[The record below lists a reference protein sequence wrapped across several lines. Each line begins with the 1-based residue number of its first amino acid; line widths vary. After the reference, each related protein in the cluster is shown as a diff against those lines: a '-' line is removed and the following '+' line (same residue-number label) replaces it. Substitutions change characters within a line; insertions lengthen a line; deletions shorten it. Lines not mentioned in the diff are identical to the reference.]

1 VSYLAAIARGAW
13 VLHESYVERSVAAG
27 RWLEEAAFELED
39 VPQFLPPGGDGGV
52 EGEGRDGKRRASSSA
67 RAGDENE
74 TERGGSARDRRALRD
89 SSAESAPRRVGP
101 AGGRARVAKG
111 RPGAFAGETVA
122 VVGSS
127 GKLLVGEL
135 ESLLEAGGAKT
146 VPGAAA
152 APVVAGSSPTSGRRD
167 GEAREMSAE
176 DAEAVPDSQD
186 SRGGGGGS
194 FSISFSVA
202 GFTPRSGG
210 REGSGARG
218 AERSG
223 GAVTAVVMS
232 SDLDEGAVAD
242 AERRWGA
249 PAVDWHWVFH
259 SLVHHEALPKG
270 AYALRGRGG
279 WKVTGSAKK
288 SGRARERAPT
298 DRF

>member
-1 VSYLAAIARGAW
+1 M
-13 VLHESYVERSVAAG
+13 
-27 RWLEEAAFELED
+27 
-39 VPQFLPPGGDGGV
+39 
-52 EGEGRDGKRRASSSA
+52 
-67 RAGDENE
+67 
-74 TERGGSARDRRALRD
+74 
-89 SSAESAPRRVGP
+89 
-101 AGGRARVAKG
+101 
-111 RPGAFAGETVA
+111 
-122 VVGSS
+122 
-127 GKLLVGEL
+127 GEL
-135 ESLLEAGGAKT
+135 ESLLEAGGAET

-186 SRGGGGGS
+186 SRGGGGGGGS
-194 FSISFSVA
+194 FSFSFSAA